1 MPAQT
6 SVTSNGTIIV
16 PLDITETVFSR
27 CVTTNNG
34 KDEIKEEKV
43 LANCHL
49 QKKLQIKFNYEFL
62 EDFQGKQF
70 SSKLSSGEEDAT
82 DIDIPKQD
90 ISAKFLTIVVQG
102 TDYQWVLHEV

>member
-27 CVTTNNG
+27 CVTTNG
-34 KDEIKEEKV
+34 KDEIKEEEV
-43 LANCHL
+43 LANCH
-49 QKKLQIKFNYEFL
+49 KLQIKFNYEFL

-90 ISAKFLTIVVQG
+90 ISAKFLTIVVQE

>member
-27 CVTTNNG
+27 CVITNNG
-34 KDEIKEEKV
+34 RDKIKEEEV
-43 LANCHL
+43 LANCH
-49 QKKLQIKFNYEFL
+49 KLQIKFNYEFL

-82 DIDIPKQD
+82 DVDIPKQD
-90 ISAKFLTIVVQG
+90 ISAKFLTIVVQE